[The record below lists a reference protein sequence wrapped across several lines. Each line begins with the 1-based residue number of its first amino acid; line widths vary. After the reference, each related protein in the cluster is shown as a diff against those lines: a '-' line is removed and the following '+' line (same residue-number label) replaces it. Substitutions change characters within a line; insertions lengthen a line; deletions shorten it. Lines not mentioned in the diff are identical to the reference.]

1 MASSFTDTLSKS
13 YSLSSASYAARRV
26 EEFRGERFELL
37 QVHHALPDL
46 LCEECRV
53 LLDERE
59 RWQRLET
66 QKNVSESIWSVNA

>member
-1 MASSFTDTLSKS
+1 M
-13 YSLSSASYAARRV
+13 YAACRT
-26 EEFRGERFELL
+26 EEFGEEPFELL
-37 QVHHALPDL
+37 RDHHARPDL

-66 QKNVSESIWSVNA
+66 QKKVSESIWSVNA

>member
-1 MASSFTDTLSKS
+1 L
-13 YSLSSASYAARRV
+13 YAACRT
-26 EEFRGERFELL
+26 EESGEERFELL
-37 QVHHALPDL
+37 RVHHARPDL

-66 QKNVSESIWSVNA
+66 QKNVNESIWSVNA